1 MQQGGRAEK
10 EPEDLAEK
18 QLCFPMPPRSQ
29 VTFTLATPPYNQPSL
44 MGLRHPVG
52 VRKNPLGNLT
62 FTKNS
67 HFSYSNILNKCI

>member
-1 MQQGGRAEK
+1 MQQGGVAEK

-18 QLCFPMPPRSQ
+18 QLCFPMSPLTGDLHLGHTSLQPA
-29 VTFTLATPPYNQPSL
+29 FTHGSETPSGCEEESTRQP
-44 MGLRHPVG
+44 
-52 VRKNPLGNLT
+52 